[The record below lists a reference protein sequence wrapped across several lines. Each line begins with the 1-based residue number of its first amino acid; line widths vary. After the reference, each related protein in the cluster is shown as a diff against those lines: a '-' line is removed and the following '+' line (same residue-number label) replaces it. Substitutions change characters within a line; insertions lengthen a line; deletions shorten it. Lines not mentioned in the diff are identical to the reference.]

1 MSSVGAKK
9 LTYESWLA
17 MPETKVR
24 YEIVDEILRM
34 PRGPTADHQW
44 ICFRLALRLHQH
56 AEERGLGVVM
66 PAPLDLL
73 IQREPL
79 RVRQPDILYRS
90 AEPSGIRRRADIK
103 GIQVLEIAPDLV
115 VEVQSPG
122 NTAGLI
128 KDRLEDYRRIGVVE
142 CWLVDPETDT
152 VEVVMLSSDGITTE
166 AIYGAADTL
175 RSVVLDDLELPLR
188 QLFE

>member
-1 MSSVGAKK
+1 MTSIGTTI
-9 LTYESWLA
+9 LTYKSWLA

-24 YEIVDEILRM
+24 YEIVDGVLHM
-34 PRGPTADHQW
+34 PPGPTPDHQW

-56 AEERGLGVVM
+56 VGERGLGVVM
-66 PAPLDLL
+66 NAPLDLL

-79 RVRQPDILYRS
+79 RVRQPDILYLSTER
-90 AEPSGIRRRADIK
+90 SGIRRRADIK
-103 GIQVLEIAPDLV
+103 GIQVLEIAPNLV

-122 NTAGLI
+122 NTAGDI

-152 VEVVMLSSDGITTE
+152 IEVVRLSSEGIATE
-166 AIYGAADTL
+166 AVYGAADIL
-175 RSVVLDDLELPLR
+175 RSVTLDDLALSLR
-188 QLFE
+188 QIFE